1 MKARICSGFSLLEL
15 MITIIIAAIL
25 AAFAL
30 PSFRTY
36 LIRSNITQTAN
47 GLLVDMNTAR
57 AEAVK
62 RNAYVRVD
70 PATCSGTADWSYG
83 AFVWVPASSNPA
95 DAVPTAMPD
104 ARIVSGSVFA
114 NGSSCG
120 GGPQKLTST
129 FLSGA
134 GNVVCYNGSGR
145 VNLNVAASACATA
158 AAAAPIQIKLCDA
171 LNVVQSGAVLDVS
184 QSGRALIQPN
194 VTCP

>member
-1 MKARICSGFSLLEL
+1 MKARTSLGFSLLEL
-15 MITIIIAAIL
+15 MITIIVAAIL

-36 LIRSNITQTAN
+36 FIRSNITTTAN
-47 GLLVDMNTAR
+47 GLLAAMNTAR

-70 PATCSGTADWSYG
+70 PTSCSRCNAIWSNG
-83 AFVWVPASSNPA
+83 AFVWLPSATNPA
-95 DAVPTAMPD
+95 DTAPTAIGER
-104 ARIVSGSVFA
+104 RIISGVPVA
-114 NGSSCG
+114 DGSACDSG
-120 GGPQKLTST
+120 QKLTIT
-129 FLSGA
+129 TMSGA

-158 AAAAPIQIKLCDA
+158 ATAAPMQVKICDA
-171 LNVVQSGAVLDVS
+171 QNVVKTGAVLDVA
-184 QSGRALIQPN
+184 QSGRASIQPN